1 MLRVILILIVS
12 ASVSACSSQARIHV
26 AQEIAEEVL
35 AVVLDHRLDHGEHHP
50 FPNRSQR
57 LACKSDPDCNL
68 TCQLDAGC
76 KTPLTESEVR
86 RLKLLTESE
95 VRRLNVLTESEV
107 RRSDVG
113 DQLRVSHDVDQQ
125 PRQVQELAFVALSP
139 DYQDFLQR
147 QSEIIEHARNRGPAV
162 SREPKGQTD
171 STQLEQHEL

>member
-1 MLRVILILIVS
+1 MLRVILVLIVS
-12 ASVSACSSQARIHV
+12 ASVSACSSQARTHV

-35 AVVLDHRLDHGEHHP
+35 AVVLDHRSDRGEHHP

-95 VRRLNVLTESEV
+95 VRRLDVLTESEV
-107 RRSDVG
+107 RRSDLG
-113 DQLRVSHDVDQQ
+113 DLLRVAHDVDQH
-125 PRQVQELAFVALSP
+125 PRQTQELAFVALSP

-147 QSEIIEHARNRGPAV
+147 QSEIIEHARNRGSV
-162 SREPKGQTD
+162 VLREPGDLTEF
-171 STQLEQHEL
+171 TPPE